1 MTVFSLGYT
10 RISPAREVN
19 FQTEE
24 KDALLEKKDS
34 KESNSTITNE
44 SIMHRSSSYNQADQI
59 AASNVNSVIEADPD
73 HRASS
78 LPENIMQTINVCTDS
93 GNTDTLRSHMIDE
106 EEFQD
111 LASFLI
117 HRSCKNFI
125 LANYFYWYLLLEC
138 EDQEPNMKQN
148 VSLFFF

>member
-1 MTVFSLGYT
+1 M
-10 RISPAREVN
+10 N
-19 FQTEE
+19 FQSE
-24 KDALLEKKDS
+24 KEALLEKKDS

-59 AASNVNSVIEADPD
+59 ASSNVNSIIEADPD

-78 LPENIMQTINVCTDS
+78 LPENVMQNVNVCTDS
-93 GNTDTLRSHMIDE
+93 GNTDTLQSHMNDE
-106 EEFQD
+106 EEIQD

-117 HRSCKNFI
+117 HRSCKNLT

-138 EDQEPNMKQN
+138 EDQEPNMKQD
-148 VSLFFF
+148 VS